1 MTKRQ
6 AIINSIYNALE
17 HLVRN
22 KELLKD
28 SITAHFDNTQPPDPE
43 KYVQQRETNRIVVCA
58 ANMHGGVIVLAP
70 RHFDATMH
78 DQISKLEEGFAPTCS
93 SFWEEGFIDQK
104 GVFMDREEAY
114 QVALAAGQ
122 INLHR
127 PKSGNPDSPVLYSE
141 DLY

>member
-1 MTKRQ
+1 MSKRQ
-6 AIINSIYNALE
+6 AIINSIYNALVE
-17 HLVRN
+17 VATN

-28 SITAHFDNTQPPDPE
+28 AITAHFDNTQPPDPS
-43 KYVQQRETNRIVVCA
+43 KYVSTEYKRMVVCA
-58 ANMHGGVIVLAP
+58 ANMHAGVIVLAP

-78 DQISKLEEGFAPTCS
+78 DQISKLEEGFAPVDPG
-93 SFWEEGFIDQK
+93 FWDQGFIDQE
-104 GVFMDREEAY
+104 GVFMDRAEAY

-127 PKSGNPDSPVLYSE
+127 PKSTNNELLYSE